1 MPKKKTILMEPEAAI
16 PAQVEAPAISEGSIG
31 VEYTPPPVGEREEV
45 QTYDCGN
52 CRADLPLRC
61 ERCPICNESID
72 WSSLD
77 AV

>member
-1 MPKKKTILMEPEAAI
+1 MTKKKTVLMEPEAAI

-61 ERCPICNESID
+61 ERCPICNKPID

-77 AV
+77 

>member
-1 MPKKKTILMEPEAAI
+1 MPKKQTVLMEPEAAI